1 MSLQFGIDIV
11 LKNNPDW
18 KQQRIGM
25 LTNDAAKTN
34 TGIHSRLALK
44 NAGFNLVQL
53 FSPEHGMNAI
63 GVDGAL
69 MNDGIDEITK
79 LPIKSLYGEKFMPS
93 EEDLKDIDIMLFDI
107 PDAGTR
113 FYTYLWSMTYWI
125 EAAAK
130 YKKHVIILDRPNPL
144 GGDLNSCEGPMLD
157 TKLTSFIGRFNIP
170 IKHQCTFGEL
180 AHYFNALQ
188 NWNAQ
193 LTVIKAEGWKRNQ
206 FFYDWNLPWWN
217 PSPALQNMEATLLYP
232 GLCFFEATNVSIGRG
247 TKYSFEWL
255 GAEWLNIPAV
265 VMVCQHILK
274 EDIVVETVSKGIRIK
289 VIDPYSYDAVLNGLI
304 LLKLIKDLHP
314 THFKW
319 APYPTLANP
328 SGGNHL
334 SLLLGMPNAEIIF
347 ELPLQEWLQQIGKN
361 IKVSGWSKNIAPY
374 LLYP

>member
-1 MSLQFGIDIV
+1 
-11 LKNNPDW
+11 
-18 KQQRIGM
+18 
-25 LTNDAAKTN
+25 
-34 TGIHSRLALK
+34 
-44 NAGFNLVQL
+44 
-53 FSPEHGMNAI
+53 
-63 GVDGAL
+63 
-69 MNDGIDEITK
+69 
-79 LPIKSLYGEKFMPS
+79 
-93 EEDLKDIDIMLFDI
+93 MLFDI

-130 YKKHVIILDRPNPL
+130 YKKQVIILDRPNPL
-144 GGDLNSCEGPMLD
+144 GGDLNNCEGPMLD

-180 AHYFNALQ
+180 AHYFNELQ

-193 LTVIKAEGWKRNQ
+193 LTVIKAEGWNRNQ
-206 FFYDWNLPWWN
+206 LFYDWNLPWWN

-265 VMVCQHILK
+265 VMVCQNILK
-274 EDIVVETVSKGIRIK
+274 DDIVVETLKLPITIGDQTETKGIRIK
-289 VIDPYSYDAVLNGLI
+289 VIDPYSFDAVLNGLI

-319 APYPTLANP
+319 AAYPTLANP
-328 SGGNHL
+328 TGGNHL
-334 SLLLGMPNAEIIF
+334 SLLLGMPNAESIF
-347 ELPLQEWLQQIGKN
+347 ELPLQEWLQQIGKS
-361 IKVSGWSKNIAPY
+361 IKVSGWSKDIAPY